1 MSKGLAWQGLPF
13 AGLETLLGENIQSG
27 ECPLDRWS
35 HQLPGQNQ

>member
-13 AGLETLLGENIQSG
+13 AGLETHLSENFQSG